1 MASPMKDIEM
11 TEAPSAP
18 TPTPITVNDVDTY
31 LTDRI
36 IARDKQLKKVAIS
49 LLSLTEPP
57 PTPSHETSG
66 DGDGARASAVAAT
79 VVAIDTELS
88 DFEQT
93 ALTTAL
99 TAAAAVRTEARSTRS
114 AAVAEASV
122 ASLTA
127 DLAVL
132 RSQLAAAEAEAA
144 RRSQYAERER
154 VIARLPAAPVL
165 EAALATATAELDAV
179 EAAERAVGDRVRK
192 AEREARLLLRCV
204 EDFEWSVD
212 GSSAGEAVAPSLRGG
227 AGWTRVEVPAL
238 AAKAEAAAAAKAVA
252 VKAVAAKAAAAKAA
266 AAKAAADAAASTK
279 LGWAPRAPLVP
290 DEQALSG
297 SEEEEERAMEEV

>member
-1 MASPMKDIEM
+1 MGSLMKDTDM
-11 TEAPSAP
+11 TEAPPAP
-18 TPTPITVNDVDTY
+18 TPTPFTVNDVDAY

-57 PTPSHETSG
+57 PTPPHDSSA
-66 DGDGARASAVAAT
+66 DGDGSRASAVAAT

-127 DLAVL
+127 DLTVL
-132 RSQLAAAEAEAA
+132 RSQLAAAEAEAT
-144 RRSQYAERER
+144 RRSEYAERER
-154 VIARLPAAPVL
+154 VIARLPAAPAL
-165 EAALATATAELDAV
+165 EAALATATAELDV
-179 EAAERAVGDRVRK
+179 VQAAERAVGDRLRK

-238 AAKAEAAAAAKAVA
+238 AAKAEAAAAAKA
-252 VKAVAAKAAAAKAA
+252 
-266 AAKAAADAAASTK
+266 AADAAASTK

-290 DEQALSG
+290 DERALSG

>member
-1 MASPMKDIEM
+1 MKDIEM
-11 TEAPSAP
+11 TEAPPAP

-57 PTPSHETSG
+57 PTPPHETSG

-144 RRSQYAERER
+144 RRSEYAERER